1 MASHPCIASTCRVCS
16 TGRTCA
22 ATARWI
28 ADEIR
33 TEDTAAIADAHRTR
47 MWSERPPRDF
57 GYFDVDDPY
66 PLRQDPAFDPS

>member
-1 MASHPCIASTCRVCS
+1 VNHWCSPMCRICRS
-16 TGRTCA
+16 PGRVVCA
-22 ATARWI
+22 ATARAL
-28 ADEIR
+28 ADER
-33 TEDTAAIADAHRTR
+33 NELDKADIADAHRAR